1 MILFLRRKIKQNIW
15 TRSAQ
20 VGCEYDFMEGV
31 TEGLSDVERVEQ
43 GPFRGGTLGMFKE
56 QKESQRVQGR
66 VRRENGKM

>member
-1 MILFLRRKIKQNIW
+1 M
-15 TRSAQ
+15 
-20 VGCEYDFMEGV
+20 YDFMEGV

-43 GPFRGGTLGMFKE
+43 GPLGGGTLGMFKE